1 MSNKRK
7 LRKPTKEVRLERFR
21 EQNRNRLIRDLEE
34 GRWFR
39 PDSTL
44 PVSSLP
50 KSGVMAG
57 GVVDPNYLAIVAQV
71 KANMVKKADE
81 DMPLERGTYEE
92 VVIDAKRCAAR
103 LNRTILV
110 GDIKS
115 ETDLPDEDG
124 YTEIHMLEIEL
135 LCPHGNATDS
145 WHYTKFDMAGGG
157 EPFKE
162 PQYGLWEHSETET
175 DLEPFDCG
183 CRGVT

>member
-1 MSNKRK
+1 MSNKQK

-50 KSGVMAG
+50 KSGSTLPVSSLPKSGVMAG
-57 GVVDPNYLAIVAQV
+57 GVVDPHYLALVARAQ
-71 KANMVKKADE
+71 A
-81 DMPLERGTYEE
+81 PLERGTYEQ
-92 VVIDAKRCAAR
+92 VVTDAKRYAAR

-110 GDIKS
+110 GDIES

-124 YTEIHMLEIEL
+124 VKEFYMLEIEL
-135 LCPHGNATDS
+135 LCPHGNGTDTLV
-145 WHYTKFDMAGGG
+145 YVKEGCG

-162 PQYGLWEHSETET
+162 PQDGLWEHSETGTEAM
-175 DLEPFDCG
+175 LDCP
-183 CRGVT
+183 CPGVT

>member
-1 MSNKRK
+1 MVSNKRK

-57 GVVDPNYLAIVAQV
+57 GVVDPHYLALVARAQ
-71 KANMVKKADE
+71 A
-81 DMPLERGTYEE
+81 PLERGTYEQ
-92 VVIDAKRCAAR
+92 VVTDAKRYAAR

-110 GDIKS
+110 GDIES

-124 YTEIHMLEIEL
+124 FKEFYMLEIEL
-135 LCPHGNATDS
+135 LCPHGNGTDTLV
-145 WHYTKFDMAGGG
+145 YVKEGGG
-157 EPFKE
+157 EPLDE
-162 PQYGLWEHSETET
+162 I
-175 DLEPFDCG
+175 
-183 CRGVT
+183 

>member
-1 MSNKRK
+1 MLSNKRK
-7 LRKPTKEVRLERFR
+7 LKKPTKEVRLERFR
-21 EQNRNRLIRDLEE
+21 EQNRNRLVKNAA
-34 GRWFR
+34 
-39 PDSTL
+39 P
-44 PVSSLP
+44 PPLP
-50 KSGVMAG
+50 KLGVMAG

-71 KANMVKKADE
+71 KADMVEKADE

-92 VVIDAKRCAAR
+92 VVTDAKRCAAR

-124 YTEIHMLEIEL
+124 YTEFHMLEIEL
-135 LCPHGNATDS
+135 LCPHGNGTDS
-145 WHYTKFDMAGGG
+145 WYYTKVDMAGGG

-162 PQYGLWEHSETET
+162 PQDGLWEHSETET